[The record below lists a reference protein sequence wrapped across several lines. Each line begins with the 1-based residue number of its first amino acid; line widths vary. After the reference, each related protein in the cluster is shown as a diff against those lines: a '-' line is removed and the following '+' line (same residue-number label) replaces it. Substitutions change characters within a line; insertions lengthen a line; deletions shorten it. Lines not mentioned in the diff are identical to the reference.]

1 MFTAHCNGCE
11 VSRVGDVSLQ
21 PGDHLA
27 VCFMDLTNEQM
38 EVSSTYIDH
47 RSMHDLRSKDYLT
60 LFDCFDAF
68 TDRLHYPL
76 IISDILMRNW
86 SFLGLTY

>member
-1 MFTAHCNGCE
+1 MYTAHCNGCE
-11 VSRVGDVSLQ
+11 VSRVGDISLQ

-27 VCFMDLTNEQM
+27 VCFTNLTSEQM
-38 EVSSTYIDH
+38 EVASTYIDH

-68 TDRLHYPL
+68 TDRY
-76 IISDILMRNW
+76 
-86 SFLGLTY
+86 